1 MAAAPPTISKEQKQ
15 LDASIDMTI
24 QRLTDVKNALQA
36 FLFKLENEALTWTSF
51 NDSFALV
58 SSHLTILNKSMKS
71 EKTAPFRSYG
81 LLPLVLCQDLDT
93 ELQRATEGRV
103 PTFNHEVVPHHLRTK
118 PEPEVETKEES
129 LTRRIFNTSLEAGN
143 KQMNS
148 FKRFVENILDTVTN
162 IATSMDN
169 HMSDRN
175 MGSLP
180 THSTMDTQQ
189 LMAAMT
195 TGKGLKPLRGP
206 GSGASTPSG
215 HHGSPQP
222 SSSSPTPSMMA
233 SSAASSS
240 GGTSTLSN
248 KMTSSVKTNLKA
260 ASNHP
265 YSRN

>member
-1 MAAAPPTISKEQKQ
+1 MAAPPPTISKEQKQ

-58 SSHLTILNKSMKS
+58 SSHLTILNKSLKS
-71 EKTAPFRSYG
+71 DKTAPFRAYG

-93 ELQRATEGRV
+93 ELQRVTEGRV

-118 PEPEVETKEES
+118 PEPEVETKEEQ
-129 LTRRIFNTSLEAGN
+129 LTRRIINTSLEVCTKHMG
-143 KQMNS
+143 S
-148 FKRFVENILDTVTN
+148 FKRFIENILDTVTN
-162 IATSMDN
+162 IAASMDN
-169 HMSDRN
+169 HMNERQ
-175 MGSLP
+175 MGALP
-180 THSTMDTQQ
+180 THSTLETQQ

-195 TGKGLKPLRGP
+195 TGKGIKSLRGP

-215 HHGSPQP
+215 HQGSPLP
-222 SSSSPTPSMMA
+222 SSSSPTPSMMT
-233 SSAASSS
+233 SSAASS
-240 GGTSTLSN
+240 GGGSATLSN